1 MNLQSSHICHSGIVE
16 HISDNFVDVSIVSKS
31 ACSGCHAQSVCNVGD
46 MKEKSIRVFTTKAQ
60 KYSRGEAVQ
69 VSISQQKGFEALFY
83 GYLLPF
89 LVVFVSLLIFLQFT
103 TELYAGV
110 YSLMLLIPY
119 YMLLFVSKQIMRSRF
134 SFQIERIK

>member
-1 MNLQSSHICHSGIVE
+1 MNFQSSHICHSGIVE
-16 HISDNFVDVSIVSKS
+16 RISDNFVDVSIVSES

-46 MKEKSIRVFTTKAQ
+46 MEEKSIRVFTSKSWT
-60 KYSRGEAVQ
+60 YSRGETVS

-89 LVVFVSLLIFLQFT
+89 LVVFISLLIFLQFT

-119 YMLLFVSKQIMRSRF
+119 YLLLYVNKQIMRSRF